1 MKGEKVMTSER
12 VLKRWRKEALQLKI
26 YLNYEGEKPT
36 TALQL
41 DELYNRILV
50 LTQELMDNYL
60 IKKGR

>member
-1 MKGEKVMTSER
+1 MISER
-12 VLKRWRKEALQLKI
+12 TLKKWRKEALQLKI
-26 YLNYEGEKPT
+26 YLNCEDEKPT

-50 LTQELMDNYL
+50 LTQELIDNYL